1 MFVKKSTLEARG
13 WRLEALDV
21 RLEALGWR
29 CSYCARILQFCG
41 QGFVGS
47 VVFFKLLRI
56 WYRCFSTYTLYHKEE
71 TELTQ
76 W

>member
-29 CSYCARILQFCG
+29 CSYCSIILQLCG

-47 VVFFKLLRI
+47 FFFYTFGNRFH
-56 WYRCFSTYTLYHKEE
+56 RCMEAYPHLY
-71 TELTQ
+71 
-76 W
+76 